1 MLKWKK
7 RNLPTKEQKEAEAK
21 KKAELEAV
29 PERMDALEAAND
41 DIVLMMA
48 DLIGG

>member
-7 RNLPTKEQKEAEAK
+7 QNLPTKEQKEAEAK
-21 KKAELEAV
+21 KKDELKAV
-29 PERMDALEAAND
+29 PERVDALEVAND
-41 DIVLMMA
+41 DMILMMA

>member
-7 RNLPTKEQKEAEAK
+7 QTLTTKEQKEAEAK
-21 KKAELEAV
+21 RKDELKAV
-29 PERMDALEAAND
+29 PERVDALEAAND
-41 DIVLMMA
+41 DMILMMA